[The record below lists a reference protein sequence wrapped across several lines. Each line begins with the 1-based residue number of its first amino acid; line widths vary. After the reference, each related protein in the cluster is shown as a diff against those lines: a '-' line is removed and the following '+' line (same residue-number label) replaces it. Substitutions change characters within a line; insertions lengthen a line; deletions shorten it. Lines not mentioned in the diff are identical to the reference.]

1 MMIRNIVTSLKG
13 MISECEHDVEAKEP
27 EICRARL
34 MSIRQFLIAALKTYD
49 AKGNHESQDEV

>member
-1 MMIRNIVTSLKG
+1 MMISNIVTSLKG
-13 MISECEHDVEAKEP
+13 MVSECERDVKAKET

-49 AKGNHESQDEV
+49 EQKTQD